1 MPLQKETL
9 ESRHRNNAWGG
20 GTRELEKL
28 KSVQVLIERCASNA
42 LFAVFQLKE
51 TAEKLED
58 RNEQGKVQMAI
69 QKLRHVHE
77 DAMEAEY
84 LVAFEV
90 EYKEWVFEEAHRP
103 RSEDSVDEAAGHP
116 DRQPQ
121 SEDSVDEVPPP
132 PNRPPPGLAVDVG
145 TTGG

>member
-1 MPLQKETL
+1 M
-9 ESRHRNNAWGG
+9 
-20 GTRELEKL
+20 
-28 KSVQVLIERCASNA
+28 QVLIERCASNA

-69 QKLRHVHE
+69 QKLRHVYDDARKAE
-77 DAMEAEY
+77 D

-90 EYKEWVFEEAHRP
+90 IFKEWVFEEPDRP

-116 DRQPQ
+116 DRQPHC
-121 SEDSVDEVPPP
+121 EDSVDEVPTP
-132 PNRPPPGLAVDVG
+132 PNRPPPGLAVDVK